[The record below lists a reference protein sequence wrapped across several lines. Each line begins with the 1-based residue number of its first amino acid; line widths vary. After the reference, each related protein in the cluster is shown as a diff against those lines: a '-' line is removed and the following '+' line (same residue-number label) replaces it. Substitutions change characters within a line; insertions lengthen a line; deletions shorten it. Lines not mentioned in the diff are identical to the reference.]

1 MRQQIRLTESELQNI
16 IEESV
21 RRVIAENAEDEGLF
35 GDLWNAGKNALGGDV
50 NRAKT
55 AAQNLGPNMKK
66 LYTNTK
72 ARVKKGFDDR
82 KNAFGASMNASKNQR
97 YIDNAIKALQ
107 QLQQATKY
115 SNDPLFSPDKPM
127 GQAVAKTINLLNGS
141 LRGTVK
147 SDATS
152 WRNQIHRQ

>member
-21 RRVIAENAEDEGLF
+21 RRVIAENMEDEFNLRDVGN
-35 GDLWNAGKNALGGDV
+35 GIRNAFGGDV
-50 NRAKT
+50 NRVKT
-55 AAQNLGPNMKK
+55 AAKGIGSNMGK
-66 LYTNTK
+66 LYRNTK
-72 ARVKKGFDDR
+72 ARVQKGIDDR
-82 KNAFGASMNASKNQR
+82 KNAYGAGVNAAKNQR

-127 GQAVAKTINLLNGS
+127 GQEVAKTINLLNGS

-147 SDATS
+147 SDAAS
-152 WRNQIHRQ
+152 WRNQIGR